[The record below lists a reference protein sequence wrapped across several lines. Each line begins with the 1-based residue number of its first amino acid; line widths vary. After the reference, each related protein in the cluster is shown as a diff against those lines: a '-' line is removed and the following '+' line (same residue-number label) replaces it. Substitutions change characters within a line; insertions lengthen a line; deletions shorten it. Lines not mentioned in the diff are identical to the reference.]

1 MAFENNDEFSFDDI
15 PDFDGLIV
23 ATRNQSAAVGTEI
36 ETVDF
41 IIVSLDNQQLFILYE
56 IPAVSLWKMRFRG
69 TTLGYLGTSAAGLV
83 AF

>member
-1 MAFENNDEFSFDDI
+1 LQGEDFLACDRI

-41 IIVSLDNQQLFILYE
+41 IIVSLDNQQLFSLCE
-56 IPAVSLWKMRFRG
+56 IPAVLPWEM
-69 TTLGYLGTSAAGLV
+69 

>member
-1 MAFENNDEFSFDDI
+1 MPLQREDFLASECI

-41 IIVSLDNQQLFILYE
+41 IIVSLDNQQLFSLCE
-56 IPAVSLWKMRFRG
+56 IPAVLPWEM
-69 TTLGYLGTSAAGLV
+69 